1 MSDLKDFPNERYIV
15 TEEKME
21 RALHYLINTDDR
33 CAKLQAK
40 ASKLKNGFKAAEA
53 LAFIAEEGNATERK
67 AQAPASE
74 ICKTQNEQW
83 EDAQADYLLE
93 KNRRDT
99 AQTIIDVW
107 RSKNAS
113 QRKS

>member
-1 MSDLKDFPNERYIV
+1 
-15 TEEKME
+15 ME
-21 RALHYLINTDDR
+21 RALHYLINTDDK

-40 ASKLKNGFKAAEA
+40 AGKLKNGIKAADA

-67 AQAPASE
+67 AQAPASN
-74 ICKTQNEQW
+74 ICKKQNEQW
-83 EDAQADYLLE
+83 ENAWANYLLMN
-93 KNRRDT
+93 NRRKT

-113 QRKS
+113 QRRS